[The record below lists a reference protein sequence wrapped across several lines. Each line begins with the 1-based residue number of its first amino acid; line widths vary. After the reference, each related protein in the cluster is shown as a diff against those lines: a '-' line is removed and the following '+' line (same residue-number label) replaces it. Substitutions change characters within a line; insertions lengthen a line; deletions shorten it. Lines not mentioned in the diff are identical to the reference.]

1 MIEANLKPEIKI
13 PRRAKLISN
22 LACQNAEFELLF
34 DLASSLKERKK
45 SKEAQFILVMANCFK
60 AYEEHNYITQSI
72 LIDYIIEKKALS
84 KTKSVNLL
92 NHFFLKY
99 GFFNEHEVMS
109 VDSEGKK
116 RKCRCIF
123 VSSDL
128 VKLIRDIDKVLAG
141 PVTTEIVSRI
151 EEPKTP
157 VKPQLTDVATTAA
170 IPPNENRLITLR
182 ESCTSYI
189 NLLMSLG
196 QTNKT
201 KMKTGVITIKP
212 NNAQN
217 FLCNY
222 IITTWTDEDSVML
235 RSDLRYWFAAQN
247 LIFHSHLA
255 RLNDYRY
262 MSKIPEN
269 KTHIHIDD
277 VIKVVYPNSKGSQSI
292 GGYQRKKCR
301 EAFQRLRKTVIQL
314 IPHCDTNLTTLNN
327 VIPQEKTRIA
337 QEVELK
343 PFNKLTRVEYFNS
356 DQEFGQSTM
365 DYIVELPDQIFETL
379 VSEQFHWLMP
389 TSLLSMSDFLFT
401 LYLYLRNL
409 MSDKKSLNVI
419 DLKAFYYLHPG
430 LSDDFC
436 GFISLLEKELV
447 HLCRKQRK
455 IEHYSV
461 SKEPYKKRF
470 EIELFGY
477 LCLVDLKKLTII
489 VELDKEAFHRSLNLN
504 ESRKTPTFTNQLANL
519 SLKEILEKED
529 FSDDESDT
537 LADVI
542 KMSRKAVS
550 STALGAQKC
559 LVRTFKEVE
568 RGGGYVKLETTVG
581 GLEFVYITLLSSSET
596 LNQYSRFIASSLGM
610 EMSVVNQYLHQIKS
624 SLPQRIA
631 GYIVEFDTLLRVFML
646 FCETR
651 QIDTPKPS
659 DEITLLK
666 QAEKNP
672 EMFTELI
679 KNC

>member
-1 MIEANLKPEIKI
+1 MIEASIKPEIHI
-13 PRRAKLISN
+13 PRRAKLIFNLSN
-22 LACQNAEFELLF
+22 QGADLDVLYELATN
-34 DLASSLKERKK
+34 LKDRGKT
-45 SKEAQFILVMANCFK
+45 KEAQFILVLVDCFK
-60 AYEEHNYITQSI
+60 EYQEFNYITQAM
-72 LIDYIIEKKALS
+72 LIDYIIERKTLS

-99 GFFNEHEVMS
+99 GFMNEDEVLS
-109 VDSEGKK
+109 ISNGNK
-116 RKCRCIF
+116 RKCKCIF

-128 VKLIRDIDKVLAG
+128 DKKIKDIDALLTS
-141 PVTTEIVSRI
+141 PVTANPVTKI
-151 EEPKTP
+151 EEKKSPA
-157 VKPQLTDVATTAA
+157 KPQLTEIASTTS
-170 IPPNENRLITLR
+170 IPQNENRLITLR

-196 QTNKT
+196 QTNRT

-262 MSKIPEN
+262 MSKKPEN

-277 VIKVVYPNSKGSQSI
+277 VIRVVFPNCKGSKSI
-292 GGYQRKKCR
+292 GGYQRKMCR

-314 IPHCDTNLTTLNN
+314 IPHCDTNLPVLNN
-327 VIPQEKTRIA
+327 VVPQEKTRIA

-356 DQEFGQSTM
+356 RQEFGQSTM

-401 LYLYLRNL
+401 LYLYLRNI
-409 MSDKKSLNVI
+409 MADKKSQSLV
-419 DLKAFYYLHPG
+419 DLKSFYYLHPG

-436 GFISLLEKELV
+436 GFMATLEKELIQ
-447 HLCRKQRK
+447 LCRKQRK
-455 IEHYSV
+455 VDHYSV
-461 SKEPYKKRF
+461 SKVPYKKRF
-470 EIELFGY
+470 NIELFGY
-477 LCLVDLKKLTII
+477 ICVVDLSSSTIT
-489 VELDKEAFHRSLNLN
+489 VDLDRDAFHRSLNLN
-504 ESRKTPTFTNQLANL
+504 ESRKTPTITNQLAHL
-519 SLKEILEKED
+519 SLNEILEKEELTE
-529 FSDDESDT
+529 DESDT

-542 KMSRKAVS
+542 KMSRKTIS
-550 STALGAQKC
+550 STALGSQKC
-559 LVRTFKEVE
+559 LLRTFKEIE
-568 RGGGYVKLETTVG
+568 RGGGYVKLKTTVG
-581 GLEFVYITLLSSSET
+581 GLEHVYITLLSTSET
-596 LNQYSRFIASSLGM
+596 LDKYSQFIAASLGM
-610 EMSVVNQYLHQIKS
+610 EVNVVSQYLYQIKS
-624 SLPQRIA
+624 GLSQRVA
-631 GYIVEFDTLLRVFML
+631 GYLVELDTLLRVFMI

-651 QIDTPKPS
+651 QIDNPDPS